1 MRPLQLSPES
11 AVKLAAHLKVPVEHL
26 VHMPQHILLAE
37 LTKLAQKE
45 DTKDEE
51 A

>member
-1 MRPLQLSPES
+1 MRPLQLSPET
-11 AVKLAAHLKVPVEHL
+11 AQKLAEHLNVPIEHL

-37 LTKLAQKE
+37 LTNLSKKE
-45 DTKDEE
+45 SEKEEE